1 MRSIFFFLAVVF
13 VLLRSGSIIDFLRN
27 LGSFAYWK
35 FIDLQRFRQN
45 GKQRSFDL
53 YGVRVFCGRQGA
65 GKTVSLVWMLDDIKR
80 RFPKAKIYTN
90 FSYQFADGQLESL
103 NDLLEY
109 RNGQDGVVFAI
120 DELQNEFSS
129 KVSKDFPEALLSTI
143 TMQRKQKI
151 CILATTQVFS
161 RLAKPLREQCF
172 QVFECRTFFGR
183 WTRIRGYDAEDYN
196 IFLDSTDE
204 KKKWK
209 VHRNYKKSFIQTDRL
224 RESYDTME
232 VIQRLS
238 RQGFASKLP
247 DGSC

>member
-1 MRSIFFFLAVVF
+1 MKF
-13 VLLRSGSIIDFLRN
+13 VLGLCLVFCLLRLSSIIEFFRHLADFI
-27 LGSFAYWK
+27 YWK
-35 FIDLQRFRQN
+35 WVDYQRFRSS
-45 GKQRSFDL
+45 GKVRKFDL

-65 GKTVSLVWMLDDIKR
+65 GKTVSMVWMLDDIKR
-80 RFPKAKIYTN
+80 KFPKVKIYTN
-90 FSYQFADGQLESL
+90 FSYRFSDGQLETL
-103 NDLLEY
+103 NDLLTY
-109 RNGQDGVVFAI
+109 RNGEDGVIFAI

-129 KVSKDFPEALLSTI
+129 KLSRDFPEALLSTI

-172 QVFECRTFFGR
+172 QVFECKTFFGR
-183 WTRIRGYDAEDYN
+183 WTRLRGYDAEDYN

-209 VHRNYKKSFIQTDRL
+209 VHRNYKKSFIQTDLL

-238 RQGFASKLP
+238 RQGFAAKLP
-247 DGSC
+247 E